1 MYLMTCTR
9 PDVAYPLSILARY
22 VAPGRHRP
30 EHMAAA
36 KRVLRYLCST
46 SGLGLVLGERRPV
59 VLTGHADASWADDQA
74 TQRSSQGY
82 TFSLGSGSVSWRST
96 RSSSVLGSSC
106 EAEIYAGA
114 MAAQELR
121 WLTYLLTDLGEQPRA
136 PPQRGQLRLAYV
148 ASQANTAD
156 VFTKALPPGDHQR
169 FCTMLACFALLDWS
183 CDLLFSPTLP
193 MGVSSG
199 LHVAYQRFKMLDHF
213 DAILQQQKR
222 GEKFLV
228 LGTPKYCHDDVLKDF
243 LTTFDKY
250 FDQGVGGDDAGE
262 GEEMDNLEQHGPV
275 AEDTGAPPVIDAEI
289 VELGA
294 LVADGVR
301 IGLRSL
307 NVVGELEEEVQM
319 AERKNTVVY
328 QRREAR
334 TKKMYDQGGEACKE
348 EEANHR
354 EEQKPEGGGEEREEV
369 RNVECENE
377 EMRLKEEEEWKMEE
391 DRRVERKMEEKRQRD
406 ERERKMLE
414 SEEPEARKKEA
425 REEERERKRLESEE
439 REAREKE
446 AREKEERERK
456 RLDSEERE
464 ACEKEAREE
473 ERESKMLESEER
485 EARKKEAR
493 EEEREGK
500 RLESE
505 DGKVVGVMIKLLGT
519 GLAKK
524 TIGGSS
530 SQDKLVG
537 ERVKRVER
545 YRVFKEAK
553 GGCEEASDHI
563 AAIRRVHTMPE
574 LMRRLTLVARNVAT
588 ILSEQTVRF
597 SDCMAEI
604 RQFASQMQGRDLRY
618 LQDYDDLTREYYV
631 LKDSVVRERDELVQ
645 LRTALLTATAEARAA
660 AADAGRVPA
669 TAVVGTLE
677 EKFAGFFDTVVERLK
692 ESDSP
697 EIPISAAQQVMERF
711 AATPDSEANV
721 EGEAGAGVVDLNLS
735 GPDEY
740 AKEVDRGE
748 RVAQEKRKEEYK
760 KRVREEQAKEAERA
774 ERAAQEKRKAED
786 EKRVR
791 EEHAKEA
798 ERAERAAEEKCKAD
812 EEKRV
817 HEEQAKEAE
826 QAERAAQEK
835 RKAEDKKSV
844 REERAKE
851 AERAE
856 RAAEEKRKKAEEDKR
871 LREEQVKAL
880 KVAKEKRVGALKRQM
895 ELQAERERMQT
906 QMEKLAKLEEAAKDE
921 MERQQEELEAQKEKM
936 EKERQQIAA
945 TDVEGVT
952 GQEQGGDAI
961 LSMVPTVGILH
972 VVPADPRQPLEIVDL
987 AGDGESIDLTVQADL
1002 ESQPHSK
1009 KPRRDQT
1016 AHNVNGEADSE
1027 SVAES

>member
-1 MYLMTCTR
+1 
-9 PDVAYPLSILARY
+9 
-22 VAPGRHRP
+22 
-30 EHMAAA
+30 
-36 KRVLRYLCST
+36 
-46 SGLGLVLGERRPV
+46 
-59 VLTGHADASWADDQA
+59 
-74 TQRSSQGY
+74 
-82 TFSLGSGSVSWRST
+82 
-96 RSSSVLGSSC
+96 
-106 EAEIYAGA
+106 
-114 MAAQELR
+114 
-121 WLTYLLTDLGEQPRA
+121 
-136 PPQRGQLRLAYV
+136 
-148 ASQANTAD
+148 
-156 VFTKALPPGDHQR
+156 
-169 FCTMLACFALLDWS
+169 
-183 CDLLFSPTLP
+183 
-193 MGVSSG
+193 
-199 LHVAYQRFKMLDHF
+199 
-213 DAILQQQKR
+213 
-222 GEKFLV
+222 
-228 LGTPKYCHDDVLKDF
+228 
-243 LTTFDKY
+243 
-250 FDQGVGGDDAGE
+250 
-262 GEEMDNLEQHGPV
+262 
-275 AEDTGAPPVIDAEI
+275 
-289 VELGA
+289 
-294 LVADGVR
+294 
-301 IGLRSL
+301 
-307 NVVGELEEEVQM
+307 
-319 AERKNTVVY
+319 
-328 QRREAR
+328 
-334 TKKMYDQGGEACKE
+334 
-348 EEANHR
+348 
-354 EEQKPEGGGEEREEV
+354 
-369 RNVECENE
+369 
-377 EMRLKEEEEWKMEE
+377 
-391 DRRVERKMEEKRQRD
+391 
-406 ERERKMLE
+406 
-414 SEEPEARKKEA
+414 
-425 REEERERKRLESEE
+425 
-439 REAREKE
+439 
-446 AREKEERERK
+446 
-456 RLDSEERE
+456 
-464 ACEKEAREE
+464 
-473 ERESKMLESEER
+473 
-485 EARKKEAR
+485 
-493 EEEREGK
+493 
-500 RLESE
+500 
-505 DGKVVGVMIKLLGT
+505 
-519 GLAKK
+519 
-524 TIGGSS
+524 
-530 SQDKLVG
+530 
-537 ERVKRVER
+537 
-545 YRVFKEAK
+545 
-553 GGCEEASDHI
+553 
-563 AAIRRVHTMPE
+563 MPE

-692 ESDSP
+692 
-697 EIPISAAQQVMERF
+697 
-711 AATPDSEANV
+711 
-721 EGEAGAGVVDLNLS
+721 GVVEQAIEAASKGGNLEATMAPES
-735 GPDEY
+735 Y